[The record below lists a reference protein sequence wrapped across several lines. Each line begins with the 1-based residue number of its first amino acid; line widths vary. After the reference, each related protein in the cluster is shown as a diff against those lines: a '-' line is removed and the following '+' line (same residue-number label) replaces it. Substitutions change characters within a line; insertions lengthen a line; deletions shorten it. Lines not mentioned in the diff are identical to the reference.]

1 MQQNQISRMSG
12 SRWYQRPTA
21 ILCHL
26 LMLSLFASMTL
37 GTVGCK
43 AKKEAR
49 AAAAAKAENIAKARA
64 ELLSVIN
71 DQGSMTLEEKE
82 EVVDRVRAMN
92 LQDAEIQN
100 LIDRAEALIAE
111 ERAAA
116 RSGVTEDRPV
126 ENSGTTTN
134 ADVSSAFRDIAS
146 ASGSDAGFRI
156 REALGMFASPDS
168 PVLII
173 ISESGGQAD
182 YDEPTT
188 IKKYLEY
195 LKDTRNQPEEI
206 KNLEFDANGKIKEV
220 ELIKKYNR

>member
-1 MQQNQISRMSG
+1 MPSYQ
-12 SRWYQRPTA
+12 WYQRPTA
-21 ILCHL
+21 VLCHL
-26 LMLSLFASMTL
+26 LMLSLFASMAF

-49 AAAAAKAENIAKARA
+49 AAAAARAENIAKARA
-64 ELLSVIN
+64 DLLAVIN

-82 EVVDRVRAMN
+82 EVVERVKDMN

-111 ERAAA
+111 ERANERTGVVDNRASEGSGAA
-116 RSGVTEDRPV
+116 
-126 ENSGTTTN
+126 TN
-134 ADVSSAFRDIAS
+134 ESVSSTFRDIAN
-146 ASGSDAGFRI
+146 ASESEASFMI
-156 REALGMFASPDS
+156 REAMGMFASPDS

-173 ISESGGQAD
+173 ISESGDQAD

-188 IKKYLEY
+188 IRKYLEY
-195 LKDTRNQPEEI
+195 LKDTHNAPAEV

-220 ELIKKYNR
+220 ELIKNYTR